1 MSITLSPTLLIVE
14 DSPSELELMSY
25 YLADSGYKIIKATG
39 AREAFEMALTEKPN
53 IIVTDVVMPG
63 MSGFELCRLLRKNPA
78 TQGLGIIICSSK
90 RLEIDR
96 LWGMR
101 QGANAYITKP
111 YTRDELLKVIKS
123 LSGNNIDDSSMT
135 NVSSSKYLD

>member
-1 MSITLSPTLLIVE
+1 LSITLSPTLLIVE

-25 YLADSGYKIIKATG
+25 YLTDSGYKIIKATG

-90 RLEIDR
+90 KLEIDR

-123 LSGNNIDDSSMT
+123 LNGNNMHKSS
-135 NVSSSKYLD
+135 NDLSK

>member
-1 MSITLSPTLLIVE
+1 LSITLSPTLLIVE

-39 AREAFEMALTEKPN
+39 AREAFEMALTEKPK

-78 TQGLGIIICSSK
+78 TQDLGIIICSSK
-90 RLEIDR
+90 KLEIDR

-111 YTRDELLKVIKS
+111 YTRDQLLKVITS
-123 LSGNNIDDSSMT
+123 LNDNDDDIES
-135 NVSSSKYLD
+135 